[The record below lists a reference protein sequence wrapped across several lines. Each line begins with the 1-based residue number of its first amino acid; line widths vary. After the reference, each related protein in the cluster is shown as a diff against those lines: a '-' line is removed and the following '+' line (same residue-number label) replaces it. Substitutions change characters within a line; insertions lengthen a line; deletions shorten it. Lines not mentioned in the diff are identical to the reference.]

1 MEKKKNMNSGI
12 FAVFVTV
19 LICIAVLIAVLIRG
33 NMESKEKVS
42 SKKPSALHVAT
53 PEALDVGFFMSPSST
68 KNSLTQRTRSS
79 SRAYRITREKIK
91 ATVSSVAFF
100 IDKNHFTGYCI

>member
-53 PEALDVGFFMSPSST
+53 PEALDVGFYVPVLNEELSHVE
-68 KNSLTQRTRSS
+68 NEEL
-79 SRAYRITREKIK
+79 IE
-91 ATVSSVAFF
+91 
-100 IDKNHFTGYCI
+100 DL